1 MIHISIFIF
10 IHSSI
15 QSLFYYHDGCSV
27 YFHEMKIPMNSI
39 IWRFY
44 FLGEFCLAFG
54 DGGAGGG
61 QCEEKKGSEYGHNQF
76 SMVNTSLFVPAT
88 TTTTTKKKIL
98 FSNEVYVQFISL

>member
-1 MIHISIFIF
+1 MAKIYSIFKFFESKCNTAAVVFVVDYDDDDDDVEWKKNDDVQMIHISIFIF

-61 QCEEKKGSEYGHNQF
+61 
-76 SMVNTSLFVPAT
+76 
-88 TTTTTKKKIL
+88 
-98 FSNEVYVQFISL
+98 